1 MQNERPEPVVL
12 LVDDEFL
19 ILDLLQEE
27 LQTAGFSVLAVGN
40 AANAIKLA
48 QEQTDRIR
56 AIVTDI
62 DLGRDQ
68 TGWDVARQ
76 AREANPEVAVIYMTG
91 RSASDWA
98 ALGVPGSIML
108 QKPFVTAQ
116 LITAIATKFNE
127 QDSNSI
133 R

>member
-1 MQNERPEPVVL
+1 MEIERPDPVVL

-27 LQTAGFSVLAVGN
+27 LQNAGFSVLAVGN
-40 AANAIKLA
+40 ATKAIELA
-48 QEQTDRIR
+48 QSQTDSIR

-68 TGWDVARQ
+68 TGWDIARQ
-76 AREANPEVAVIYMTG
+76 ARELNPSVAVVYMTG
-91 RSASDWA
+91 RSASDWPV
-98 ALGVPGSIML
+98 LGVPGSVML

-116 LITAIATKFNE
+116 LITALATKLNE
-127 QDSNSI
+127 QDSSLT
-133 R
+133 

>member
-1 MQNERPEPVVL
+1 MENERPDPVVL

-27 LQTAGFSVLAVGN
+27 LHTAGFSVLAVGN
-40 AANAIKLA
+40 GANAIKQA

-56 AIVTDI
+56 VIVTDI
-62 DLGRDQ
+62 DLGRDL
-68 TGWDVARQ
+68 TGWDVARR
-76 AREANPEVAVIYMTG
+76 AREANPAVAVIYMTG

-116 LITAIATKFNE
+116 LITAIATKMNE
-127 QDSNSI
+127 QDSSPSF
-133 R
+133 